1 MNTSDAEKNT
11 PKKPSIFEASDKRR
25 NQIKADRP
33 KNQTAIFMV
42 IFASLFLLIA
52 IPILIFY
59 PKTQLF
65 NLKNYSVSMIEK
77 MNIPETETAS
87 GKLIPEKII
96 NFPVP
101 TNGNLVEMNI
111 SVGKQIKKG
120 GILAIINSKD
130 LGNQIKIS
138 QTSLFQAKDSLQ
150 QAIIRNKTEIE
161 NKISDIKIL
170 TEKEKQLKSDLDLT
184 LKLFKLGGAAQ
195 VEVKKNQNDLNI
207 NHNDLIKNQNSLKDM
222 QKIQALSVEALQR
235 TVQDA
240 NESLLQAKQ
249 NMAKAVIRAS
259 VDGQVLT
266 VKAAQ
271 GDDVRLGDLLFTIAD
286 TRKMRID
293 ADVDEATAARIKVGQ
308 PVNILIGETTFKGE
322 ISQVAPQA
330 NTGQNG
336 SSVPIQVQFLGT
348 VPKLRPNISASLE
361 ILLNVKKDV
370 LSLPRAPFLTTG
382 GERLV
387 YVITAADTAE
397 RREVVFGVS
406 NAERV
411 EVVSGLQLGDKV
423 ITSSMEAYKDQL
435 KIQIS
440 PTGALK

>member
-1 MNTSDAEKNT
+1 M
-11 PKKPSIFEASDKRR
+11 KKQNSMFEFSDKRK
-25 NQIKADRP
+25 NQIKTEKPTNQWNFIWFTLFILFATGFLAYYFFFP
-33 KNQTAIFMV
+33 KEQV
-42 IFASLFLLIA
+42 
-52 IPILIFY
+52 Y
-59 PKTQLF
+59 
-65 NLKNYSVSMIEK
+65 NLKNYSTGELSKSSIS
-77 MNIPETETAS
+77 ETALAS
-87 GKLIPEKII
+87 GKL
-96 NFPVP
+96 VP
-101 TNGNLVEMNI
+101 RKLINI
-111 SVGKQIKKG
+111 SVPANGKLIEVLTSSGDGIKKG
-120 GILAIINSKD
+120 NIIARVQSYEL
-130 LGNQIKIS
+130 LGQFRNAQNAVKISSENFNQALIHDRKEISDRKTDAQFFKIKENQIK
-138 QTSLFQAKDSLQ
+138 
-150 QAIIRNKTEIE
+150 
-161 NKISDIKIL
+161 
-170 TEKEKQLKSDLDLT
+170 SDLKTVKETFL
-184 LKLFKLGGAAQ
+184 LGGSA
-195 VEVKKNQNDLNI
+195 KNDVIKLENDLRI
-207 NHNDLIKNQNSLKDM
+207 AENDTKKSIQSLSDT
-222 QKIQALSVEALQR
+222 QALQDISH
-235 TVQDA
+235 TVLKRAIQDA
-240 NESLLQAKQ
+240 NDNLSLIRQ
-249 NMAKAVIRAS
+249 NMAGLVIKAS

-266 VKAAQ
+266 VKAAE

-293 ADVDEATAARIKVGQ
+293 ADVDEATAARVKVGQ
-308 PVNILIGETTFKGE
+308 PVNILIGEITFKGE

-423 ITSSMEAYKDQL
+423 ITSSMEAYKDQV